1 MAKLAVI
8 NREAKRRATGD
19 RIPEDRV
26 HKGKRHLVRHEYV
39 LDAVIAAARGL
50 ESRHLPV
57 VVDHDLPSRQEN
69 HPDSRWQGLVG

>member
-19 RIPEDRV
+19 GIPDHRV
-26 HKGKRHLVRHEYV
+26 HKGKRHFVRYEYV

-50 ESRHLPV
+50 QSCHLPV
-57 VVDHDLPSRQEN
+57 VVDHNLPSR
-69 HPDSRWQGLVG
+69 